1 MPPCTR
7 LLPCQEAAGSRG
19 LEATPAPERL
29 AAANA
34 GAEVNTPAGGFSI
47 ETQRGTQLSTLLF
60 IHDKLKSDLICGRR
74 RTLNRRLEQRV
85 YLSEKGG
92 WSGSQGKAPVHRDN
106 PGCLPSLQALHP
118 NRRVQLLFSRLGV
131 GP

>member
-34 GAEVNTPAGGFSI
+34 VAEVNTPAGGFSI
-47 ETQRGTQLSTLLF
+47 EKQRGTQLSTLLF

-74 RTLNRRLEQRV
+74 RTLNRRLETAC
-85 YLSEKGG
+85 LSVGE
-92 WSGSQGKAPVHRDN
+92 
-106 PGCLPSLQALHP
+106 
-118 NRRVQLLFSRLGV
+118 RRVEWEPGEGARSQR
-131 GP
+131 